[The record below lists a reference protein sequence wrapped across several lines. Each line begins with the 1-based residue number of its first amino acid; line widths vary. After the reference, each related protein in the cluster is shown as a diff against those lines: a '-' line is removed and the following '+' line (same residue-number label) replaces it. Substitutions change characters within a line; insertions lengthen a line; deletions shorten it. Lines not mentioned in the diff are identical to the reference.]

1 MLLFPKSMAKENEP
15 GEERWKMRF
24 WEGFVVR
31 GARQALGLG
40 AASTDGTL
48 MALHLIR
55 ASVLA
60 QLLSFLC
67 AHSS

>member
-31 GARQALGLG
+31 GARQALGLPG
-40 AASTDGTL
+40 GWVQPAQ
-48 MALHLIR
+48 MAR
-55 ASVLA
+55 
-60 QLLSFLC
+60 
-67 AHSS
+67 